1 MDKHRSRRGRGVLFV
16 LLTGLIG
23 ISLSLVAG
31 ELLVR
36 LVHPVPS
43 LYPRWES
50 SRQYGWVLFANT
62 KTIHETPGK
71 WRFIYTINEY
81 SYRGAPVPI
90 SNTYTKPNVVVLG
103 DSYAFGIGVNDDD
116 VFAPVMTRS
125 LRDRVSVIN
134 LGVPGWGLTQEIRRY
149 YEFGQLYQP
158 AYVILQFCENDP
170 DDNFESL
177 VTVIKNGRF
186 AFQDTQLIERLGIL
200 KHLSDSIIQRS
211 QLYNFVRRL
220 TQRSRDPIVRQRQ
233 AVQYDET
240 KNSTPPDQRF
250 YCELLDLFARDL
262 KEKSVHLIMIAA
274 DNGLDKFPIIRS
286 KIGELDSSGL
296 LVYCEVG
303 EWLKGIGDYGSPE
316 GHRWGFGAHQVIG
329 RRLSELIAADIEGRM
344 RAERKTVN

>member
-186 AFQDTQLIERLGIL
+186 AFQDAQLIERLGIL
-200 KHLSDSIIQRS
+200 KHLSNSIIQRS
-211 QLYNFVRRL
+211 QLYNFLRTV
-220 TQRSRDPIVRQRQ
+220 TQRSTKRTVRQRQ
-233 AVQYDET
+233 AAQYGDT
-240 KNSTPPDQRF
+240 NNVAPPGERF
-250 YCELLDLFARDL
+250 YCELIDLFARDL
-262 KEKSVHLIMIAA
+262 KEKGIHLVMIAVIN
-274 DNGLDKFPIIRS
+274 DLEKYPHIRS
-286 KIGELDSSGL
+286 EVTALDSAGL
-296 LVYCEVG
+296 LAYYEVG
-303 EWLKGIGDYGSPE
+303 DWLKGIADYRSPE
-316 GHRWGFGAHQVIG
+316 GHSWGARAHQVIG
-329 RRLSELIAADIEGRM
+329 TRLSELVAADIEGRM
-344 RAERKTVN
+344 RAERKTVH